1 MNQRRFRRTIL
12 ALLGGTANLVAAT
25 GAAAQTTTEDPAPT
39 TSGAPE
45 RSSSDAGPGDIVVT
59 AQRREE
65 KLQDV
70 PIAITALGSEQLKA
84 QRLTGTGDLA
94 GIVPNLQATATTGD
108 STPIFAL
115 RGISMSD
122 YSFNQN
128 GPVATYF
135 DEVYR
140 GNVAILGVS
149 MFDLERVEVLRGPQ
163 GTLYGKN
170 TTGGA
175 INFISRVPTFEPGG
189 NLSIGI
195 GNYERREASGAFQAP
210 LGDTLAVRVAFTF
223 ARASGTTRNLL
234 PGQPDPDSVREYG
247 VRGTLLFE
255 PSDAMKF
262 VLRAS
267 TSLQNPW
274 NYGVYNQP
282 TAAGIGG
289 GVYDQFHAIDP
300 VAYPLTD
307 YFRTGLRPRQI
318 EANAIQRRRNRT
330 YALSLTG
337 NISLGSDLTLT
348 SISSWN
354 HGTLLSPEESD
365 GSPLKVIEITY
376 YGKATQLAQDLRIS
390 SDFSGPF
397 NFTLGAYYD
406 NEKIYNRTLFPFW
419 QDLDFDGNGSL
430 DANDCL
436 VAFPLGCKVQNSFNQ
451 KKQSFAAYSDA
462 RFEIADHVT
471 LRGGLRYTHDKGDL
485 TNFISQAIG
494 SDDVV
499 LINLIPGSLTDINST
514 TRRTYS
520 KDNLSGKVGIDYEP
534 TRNMLFYA
542 SYSRGYRGSAFN
554 AQALFDPSELT
565 VAKPETISSYEAG
578 FKSQL
583 FNRMLQLNCSAFYYD
598 YKNQQF
604 IDIDPVSAAQRLV
617 NLPKSRIIGAELEL
631 VARPTDALQLNGSI
645 SLLDTK
651 VKQGTLQGSSI
662 IGNELANA
670 PRLSAYYE
678 ASWKMAEL
686 AAGSINLHV
695 DGHYSSRQWF
705 ELQNYLDQKSYTI
718 VNGSISFQSD
728 HDRWK
733 LSAWAKNVFNKLYY
747 TARLD
752 VSNFGFVAN
761 HLGAPRTY
769 GVSVDHTF

>member
-1 MNQRRFRRTIL
+1 MTERRICTTVF
-12 ALLGGTANLVAAT
+12 ALLGGAGTFVAAT
-25 GAAAQTTTEDPAPT
+25 GAAAQTATEAAAQ
-39 TSGAPE
+39 TSEVA
-45 RSSSDAGPGDIVVT
+45 SDEIVVT

-65 KLQDV
+65 RLQDV
-70 PIAITALGSEQLKA
+70 PIAITAFGSEQIEQ
-84 QRLTGTGDLA
+84 QRLQGPGDLV
-94 GIVPNLQATATTGD
+94 GVVPNLQSTATTGD
-108 STPIFAL
+108 STPIFSL

-140 GNVAILGVS
+140 GNVALLGVS

-175 INFISRVPTFEPGG
+175 INFISRVPTFELGG
-189 NLSIGI
+189 NLSVGI
-195 GNYERREASGAFQAP
+195 GNYNRREASGAIQTP
-210 LGDTLAVRVAFTF
+210 LSDTLAARVAFTF
-223 ARASGTTRNLL
+223 ARANGTYRNLL

-255 PSDAMKF
+255 PSDGARF
-262 VLRAS
+262 VLRGS

-274 NYGVYNQP
+274 NYGLYDQP
-282 TAAGIGG
+282 TADGIGA
-289 GVYDQFHAIDP
+289 GVYGQLHAIDP

-307 YFRTGLRPRQI
+307 YFRTGLSPRQI

-330 YALSLTG
+330 YAVSLTG
-337 NISLGSDLTLT
+337 NVALGSDLMLT
-348 SISSWN
+348 SISSWDR
-354 HGTLLSPEESD
+354 GTLLSPEESD

-406 NEKIYNRTLFPFW
+406 NEKVYNRTLFPFW
-419 QDLDFDGNGSL
+419 QDIDFDGNGSF
-430 DANDCL
+430 DSGDCL
-436 VAFPLGCKVQNSFNQ
+436 AAFPLGCKVQNSFNQ
-451 KKQSFAAYSDA
+451 KKQSLAVYSDA
-462 RFEIADHVT
+462 SFKIDEHFT

-494 SDDVV
+494 SDDVA
-499 LINLIPGSLTDINST
+499 LINLIPGSLTDIDAT
-514 TRRTYS
+514 TGRTYR
-520 KDNLSGKVGIDYEP
+520 KDNLSGKIGIDFEP
-534 TRNMLFYA
+534 APDLLFYA

-583 FNRMLQLNCSAFYYD
+583 FGRMLQLNGAAFHYD
-598 YKNQQF
+598 YRNQQF

-617 NLPKSRIIGAELEL
+617 NLPESRIMGAELEL
-631 VARPTDALQLNGSI
+631 VARPVASLRLNGSI

-651 VKQGTLQGSSI
+651 VKEGTLQGSSI
-662 IGNELANA
+662 VGNELANA
-670 PRLSAYYE
+670 PNFG
-678 ASWKMAEL
+678 ASFGANWEMIEMD
-686 AAGSINLHV
+686 AGSVNLHV

-705 ELQNYLDQKSYTI
+705 ELQNYLDQEPYTI
-718 VNGSISFQSD
+718 INGSLSFESSD
-728 HDRWK
+728 
-733 LSAWAKNVFNKLYY
+733 AKWQVSIWGKNIFNQFYY
-747 TARLD
+747 TTRLD
-752 VSNFGFVAN
+752 VSNFGFIAN

-769 GVSVDHTF
+769 GVSLDYEF